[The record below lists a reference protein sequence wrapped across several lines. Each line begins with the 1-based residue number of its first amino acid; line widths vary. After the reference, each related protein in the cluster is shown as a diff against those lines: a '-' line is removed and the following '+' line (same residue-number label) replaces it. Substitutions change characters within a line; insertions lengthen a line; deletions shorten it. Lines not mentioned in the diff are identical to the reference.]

1 MKIMKKTTLILAVT
15 LILGAILIA
24 FWSINRSKSS
34 NGVAANVSESEY
46 VIGVYQE
53 KIAVFAQGDK
63 IPIEVYDVYVST
75 LPEKDRQD
83 LYKGVKVLSK
93 AELKLKI
100 EDYTS

>member
-1 MKIMKKTTLILAVT
+1 MKIMKKTTIFLAVT
-15 LILGAILIA
+15 LILFAVLIG
-24 FWSINRSKSS
+24 FWSINKSKLT
-34 NGVAANVSESEY
+34 NGVAVNVTENEY

-53 KIAVFAQGDK
+53 KIAVFAQGDR

-83 LYKGVKVLSK
+83 LYKGVKVRGK
-93 AELKLKI
+93 AQLKLKI